1 MLVFNLFMLLFLV
14 PYGYSTPLEPGQE
27 GGPWTEEE
35 IDIVREKVHPFHFKS
50 VLRIKNYCFITYQI
64 VKMMDCEFEA
74 RNLDVKNQNHKN
86 CWAVSG
92 LPDNLNE
99 GDLDLYSRDHD
110 EFNLP
115 RDHLKRWKWRYGPS
129 SNRLIELAFHDCLKY
144 EDGSGGC
151 DGCLN
156 WKGVGYMSVK
166 NHKKVFQFEVQHSLF
181 L

>member
-1 MLVFNLFMLLFLV
+1 
-14 PYGYSTPLEPGQE
+14 
-27 GGPWTEEE
+27 
-35 IDIVREKVHPFHFKS
+35 
-50 VLRIKNYCFITYQI
+50 
-64 VKMMDCEFEA
+64 MMDCEFEA
-74 RNLDVKNQNHKN
+74 QTLDVKNQNHKN

-129 SNRLIELAFHDCLKY
+129 PNRLIELAFHDCLKY

-166 NHKKVFQFEVQHSLF
+166 NHKKVFQFEVKHYFFS
-181 L
+181 